1 MKKTTIFLMLVTI
14 LSKIFGFLR
23 DIALSYFYGASYISD
38 AYIISTTIPGTIF
51 AIIGAG
57 IATNYIPVFTEIKK
71 EVNEER
77 ALSFTSN
84 LLGITVFISTI
95 IILVVLFFT
104 APLVKIFA
112 SGFDENALELVVLFT
127 RISIVSIYF
136 TGIIYI
142 LTAYLQIKNSFLAPV
157 LATVVS
163 NIIVIISII
172 LSVKIN
178 IQIIAIGTTLS
189 LFVQLVTI
197 AFVALHHN
205 FHLVRFNLQFD
216 KYITKLIRLSIPVII
231 GVSVAQVNVLVDRT
245 IASQISSGG
254 ISAMNYAYKING
266 VIHGVFIVS
275 IASVIYPI
283 FSKLASENGLF
294 ELRYLVRKSIIGM
307 LLLVIPITFG
317 LMIFSKE
324 ISALLFNRGSFDE
337 IALSLTS
344 DALFFYAI
352 GLAAWGL
359 TEILVKVLYSL
370 NDTKSS
376 MITAGLAMLLNII
389 LNLILSKYLG
399 IGGLALATSISMIF
413 RAITLIIV
421 LYLKIGSI
429 SINSI
434 LVIVAKSIFAST
446 VMAIISLY
454 FYERVSVNINPS
466 ITLILSII
474 LGAVIYLITIILL
487 KIEEVDIA
495 IQEVRRRINDYR
507 LNV

>member
-1 MKKTTIFLMLVTI
+1 MRMKKTTIFLMLVTI
-14 LSKIFGFLR
+14 LSKIFGFAR
-23 DIALSYFYGASYISD
+23 DIALSYYYGASYISD

-57 IATNYIPVFTEIKK
+57 IATNYIPIFTEIKK

-84 LLGITVFISTI
+84 LLCITVFISTI

-104 APLVKIFA
+104 APIVKIFA
-112 SGFDENALELVVLFT
+112 SGFDESTLELAILFT

-142 LTAYLQIKNSFLAPV
+142 LTAYLQIKNSFLSPV

-163 NIIVIISII
+163 NIIVIVSIV
-172 LSVKIN
+172 LSVKVN
-178 IQIIAIGTTLS
+178 IQIIAIGTTIS
-189 LFVQLVTI
+189 LLFQLITI
-197 AFVALHHN
+197 AFVAFRHN
-205 FHLVRFNLQFD
+205 FHIVRFNLQFD
-216 KYITKLIRLSIPVII
+216 KYISKLIRLSIPVII

-283 FSKLASENGLF
+283 FSKFASNNNLI
-294 ELRYLVRKSIIGM
+294 ELRYLIRKSIVGM

-324 ISALLFNRGSFDE
+324 ITALLFNRGSFDE
-337 IALSLTS
+337 VALSLTS
-344 DALFFYAI
+344 NALFFYAI
-352 GLAAWGL
+352 GLTAWGL

-389 LNLILSKYLG
+389 LNLILSKIWG

-421 LYLKIGSI
+421 LYKRIGSI
-429 SINSI
+429 NIMSI
-434 LVIVAKSIFAST
+434 LVLIAKSIFAST
-446 VMAIISLY
+446 VMAVISLC
-454 FYERVSVNINPS
+454 FYANVSTNINSS

-474 LGAVIYLITIILL
+474 IGAIIYLITIIFL
-487 KIEEVDIA
+487 KIEEVDIV
-495 IQEVRRRINDYR
+495 IGEVRRIINNYI
-507 LNV
+507 